1 VQRLTYELAVFLPRA
16 TTMRCN
22 RIVTGSTAAN
32 VVAKVAE
39 LKAALA
45 HAAASAKPV
54 VPMYDCSTQCDA
66 SDNVYS
72 SVRTTKR
79 RLRSPVAPARDAA
92 GQQQQGADDEV

>member
-1 VQRLTYELAVFLPRA
+1 
-16 TTMRCN
+16 
-22 RIVTGSTAAN
+22 
-32 VVAKVAE
+32 VAKVAE

-45 HAAASAKPV
+45 AAAAAAKPA

-79 RLRSPVAPARDAA
+79 RLRSPVAPARDSV
-92 GQQQQGADDEV
+92 GQQQGSNEVRHEYTMLYTTSDVMHYQTV